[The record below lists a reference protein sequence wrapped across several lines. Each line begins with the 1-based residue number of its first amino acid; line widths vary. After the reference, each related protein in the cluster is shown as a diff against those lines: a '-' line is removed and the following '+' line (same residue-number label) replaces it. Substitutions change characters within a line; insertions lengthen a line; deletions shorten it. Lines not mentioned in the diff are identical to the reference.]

1 MPNDPSSDAGSIQ
14 FLSTASAAKILGLS
28 TTLVQTL
35 VDQGDLKGWKTRGG
49 HRRISSVSILEYQ
62 NQAHMN
68 VSRKVRTSA
77 KPQIS
82 VVVENSE
89 WIRSF
94 KTELAQWNLPLEVR
108 FFESVTEAI
117 LDLSAHRPD
126 MLVLEMSTPLAQQE
140 KTLQAL
146 ENFNKRGKSPLSVVI
161 ITQEKGLVSSLPR
174 TSASTIQ
181 LVSGPISS
189 IWLHAYLIGILAS
202 HRM

>member
-1 MPNDPSSDAGSIQ
+1 MPNDPSSDAGSTQ

-68 VSRKVRTSA
+68 VGRKVRTSA

-202 HRM
+202 QRM